1 MEEFLQ
7 RARSRLNRSKHLE
20 KVHVVLGSK
29 SCDLDSLISAV
40 AYAYFLDKVSPP
52 DVLCLPVLNIPRRD
66 FSYFTETKFILEEL
80 NIPESFHIFRDE
92 INLHQLNAEGKLS
105 LTLTNSN
112 MLTSEDKSLES
123 AVVKVI
129 NPDEQCDGS
138 LEFQASSSLVVK
150 EILQEAPELITQQLA
165 YLLRGSI
172 LFKCMSSEA
181 DRITEQQEKVLSVL
195 EEKFPDLPPREEIIS
210 VLQETQFNPQGASL
224 EEVMLKDLK
233 EISDGEVKIA
243 ISTVHMTLEDCVL
256 HRNLIGDLKA
266 FIYKYEFD
274 VLVILANSLTDEE
287 QTKRQIA
294 VYSENLELGNQIC
307 CELEECQNP
316 CLELDPVECG
326 CDQILIYHQENS
338 LVTCDQIFLL
348 IKEVMNRRQPE
359 MVSNSRTSSTEAVAG
374 SAPLSQGSSGIMEL
388 YGSDVEPQPS
398 SVNFIENPQDLNGSV
413 QAHIDLN
420 VDLVSPDSGLATI
433 RSSRSSKESSVFL
446 SDDSPVAEGAISHH
460 SFLPGFDSYSPI
472 PEGAIAEEQKPQSRE
487 SSGNFDLFNF
497 DLAPMVTAPSESSSR
512 SVDCSPADDYFLNS
526 DSSEGQ
532 QLAVQKEHDEANLLE
547 SDTADYSTD
556 LVMMAKKEDSLADF
570 GENPG
575 EMFEK
580 TSSLINLVEGDTS
593 SPEMLKSA
601 DSRIPPTPMNSL
613 VETSPLHNGQPL
625 FFPQEVIKKINEIDD
640 TKCSQSR
647 VRYGSWWDG
656 FDLESRNADTWSSSE
671 QESVFQSPVLWN
683 NCKTSPG
690 LREHVDRRA
699 SDSIFLQKQP
709 EQIEYTRAGLW
720 DNQFKEDNQKKEKKE
735 ENSESLCLQTASLEE
750 SEQEPESFKDMWEIS
765 EPKPVMSDAWCSGDG
780 KGDSYNVWIKFEG
793 ETRHTENVWNVPRVD
808 RQKKSV
814 NVPEK
819 WSITK
824 RSLSDSSEIAADNE
838 AENPTSQISSGAWDK
853 KSYSL
858 EKCGSTERINSD
870 IKKMQNNTMLET
882 EKKTL
887 FGDPKNRP
895 TQFEHVD
902 TWNMYDKN
910 IKQEVTEIVV
920 PWDDSFL
927 YKHSDLSSSNIGED
941 LIVSPP
947 DTNYSTSDSYISPT
961 CIEDGRENED
971 EDFDQETITEK
982 LTSPSLAEPK
992 ALEKANNEPLSP
1004 RNIPFSG
1011 PKDTEMWSTPLN
1023 NVDAQLQERNS
1034 NNTAL
1039 STSTKPILNSEQAT
1053 DEYFSAELHTNENTF
1068 SENRR
1073 VTPVYNQKV
1082 NDLSPPQNEVNTEQ
1096 SLAEKIETVSS
1107 TPVEDTDTSTPTSD
1121 AGNSLDLKI
1130 CDLGNE
1136 TLSKEAAQN
1145 TPDFDE
1151 KLSSQ
1156 HLEQHLNSR
1165 NLQTEQDCEE
1175 GWENAIVTSQ
1185 EEDQEYK
1192 ITDETNGKQT
1202 ITDICNKP
1210 AEDSSEPS
1218 CNTDSD
1224 DNRSKSEFSR
1234 SLEKMRNSFS
1244 LEALVTD
1251 NESFS
1256 NQSNLISQVESKE
1269 LSQNDAESLSSASE
1283 EDRNYESLDDSRPQS
1298 YSYSET
1304 SQPLTEKAEKETT
1317 LIEDTTSPE
1326 MESIFENNT
1335 SKMPVIWNESGKNDS
1350 DCHLPVSIP
1359 LMNEPLEALREVVEA
1374 SHKVVPNSPHI
1385 SNSELVSSENSSEQ
1399 SSTHE
1404 KFFIDES
1411 PPTKFKKN
1419 SSACY
1424 VSVPDITDVSMMDNS
1439 FSHDRASGRNE
1450 NSENLE
1456 TVNKLSREL
1465 CVTLNNSFPET
1476 AWNLQQL
1483 EDLKSPGTS
1492 PEVSEVHEMATTT
1505 SSLSKDIQIRSYLE
1519 EDNVWSDSIN
1529 DYTHSSG
1536 TSPDLSDASVNV
1548 WGDLPVES
1556 NHKESRDS
1564 WDIKNDKNLKEA
1576 CKIKE
1581 FGNKYEEQFETSTE
1595 QNKVPKSLDFWNAH
1609 VDDDTV
1615 SSLSSPEIN
1624 EDSENSE
1631 ACPEELNE
1639 DSTYENKEHKLSEI
1653 GSDYAKSN
1661 VTSPEINEDNL
1672 DAKNEVGEE
1681 VYVDILNKNPESIK
1695 AQNVS
1700 QEVFTIMEHNETS
1713 EYLDQW
1719 ETLQNKAPVGLCS
1732 EKVGSPEGS
1741 HLYQMNEDA
1750 TMTSVSG
1757 DKEEY
1762 TAKSSMWS
1770 LSWEADLGTDQ
1781 KSKVGT
1787 FDFPYD
1793 NSGWW
1798 NSQTD
1803 GENPVKDQYSISSH
1817 SVTNY
1822 EEESCESPAQSEEL
1836 AGASSTEPNNDG
1848 YQPLHL
1854 YYDVEENERLLYPM
1868 NISDSQVNEDTVELT
1883 QCDPFIFDKEE
1894 RGWKEQFFPTNE
1906 SNQLTL
1912 QNPFSDNQ
1920 KDKSNT
1926 ADKKTTVLDQPEA
1939 CEGNAILI
1947 PLEQQVDTCETL
1959 EVHSHLPGAFTV
1971 EDLTFEMTEKSSP
1984 VWNILVP
1991 QTALIPDILQDNA
2004 KESNRLFS
2012 VEPDLWTSAE
2022 QFVTLKSV
2030 SENPDILNHCE
2041 QDNSSEA
2048 SNSPDVCQEY
2058 EVKHTS
2064 IPSSQISV
2072 KPEGQD
2078 IQMTH
2083 TQSNMSKERDSGT
2096 KNQLLLQKIESEPE
2110 SNSHQDCG
2118 QEKNNEFYQLISSN
2132 SQETLE
2138 FAVLENDL
2146 ENISF
2151 LKAAES
2157 VSIPSEAIGVTS
2169 LVLKDALHE
2178 SYAPA
2183 SCQGTPT
2190 DSTEILTSQTG
2201 LVSMN
2206 LILPDKVEQNLNEIS
2221 ALAEAEKYSDIDHVS
2236 ITGDELDIAAECLDE
2251 SEKGLEHNICNTPVT
2266 ITPVSTCCE
2275 INIPEVAGSEA
2286 AESNNTHIYFPKSFL
2301 PVDNEDFESN
2311 SNDQVNVTKEYE
2323 DIIEKDVPVFKEMPS
2338 DQSPVVYTPPFH
2350 VSSDAEPP
2358 GSKCTKDELLLKQPF
2373 CSSVSLEKPLPLLTP
2388 LEGDEDILKTKEN
2401 SIEDQ
2406 VSDTSLEILQENHM
2420 TVPLPLE
2427 SQASLEISEKEKS
2440 EAEATDLNSPPGG
2453 DKRSP
2458 AEAGTNSQ
2466 RRRENKPRNSSESPE
2481 LESTVSKKN
2490 MRMQV
2495 HRDPTS
2501 VEVDYIIVTEEENTP
2516 SARESDF
2523 VFQEADVPEKTESN
2537 EDFSPGSLDTFQS
2550 ISIVNERSDQS
2561 ACGAVW
2567 NLDEKNSSVVPQKLE
2582 DERGSEERFGQ
2593 DEDWIILG
2601 QNEVSDVSSVEV
2613 SPESEMA
2620 KFDSGHSGKVPETT
2634 VVQESALDTQAEFQV
2649 DDGNDAGKTNY
2660 QQKFGNNTATEQELK
2675 EETVL
2680 LSSEGKLSE
2689 KSGLV
2694 QDNVGMDV
2702 SFAEG
2707 ILSPTP
2713 TEMRPE
2719 PPNSLDLNAT
2729 HPRRIKLTA
2738 PNINLSLDESE
2749 GSILSDD
2756 NLDTPDEIDINVDDL
2771 DTPDEADSFEYT
2783 GQEEQNVAK
2792 DTSQEESESI
2802 PEYTAEEE
2810 REDNRLWRTVVIGE
2824 QEQRIDMKVIEP
2836 YKKVISHGGYYG
2848 DGLNAIIVFAAC
2860 FLPDSSRTDYNY
2872 VMENLFLYVISTLEL
2887 MVAEDYMIVYLNGA
2901 TPRRRMPG
2909 LGWMKKCYQM
2919 IDRRL
2924 RKNLKSF
2931 IIVHPSWFIRTILA
2945 VTRPFISSK
2954 FSSKIQYVNTL
2965 AELREMIPME
2975 YVHIPDSIVKYD
2987 EEKCI
2992 KRRMRLDEE
3001 LREASETAKTSCL
3014 SNDPEM
3020 TSVEQELDMTL
3031 K

>member
-66 FSYFTETKFILEEL
+66 FSFFTETRFILEEL

-138 LEFQASSSLVVK
+138 LELQASSSSLVVK

-181 DRITEQQEKVLSVL
+181 DTITEQQEKVLSVL

-210 VLQETQFNPQGASL
+210 VLQETQFNPQGVSI

-233 EISDGEVKIA
+233 EISDGEIKIA

-266 FIYKYEFD
+266 FIYKYGFD
-274 VLVILANSLTDEE
+274 VLVILANSLSDEE

-316 CLELDPVECG
+316 CLELDPLECG

-398 SVNFIENPQDLNGSV
+398 SVNFIENPQDLNGSI
-413 QAHIDLN
+413 QAHVDLN

-446 SDDSPVAEGAISHH
+446 SDDSPVAEGAVSHH
-460 SFLPGFDSYSPI
+460 SLLPGFDSYSPI
-472 PEGAIAEEQKPQSRE
+472 PEGAIAEEQKPQSRDG
-487 SSGNFDLFNF
+487 SGNFDLFNF

-547 SDTADYSTD
+547 SDTANYSTD
-556 LVMMAKKEDSLADF
+556 LVMTAKKEDSLAEFDV
-570 GENPG
+570 NPG

-613 VETSPLHNGQPL
+613 VETSPLDNGQPL

-640 TKCSQSR
+640 TECSQSR

-683 NCKTSPG
+683 NCKTSP
-690 LREHVDRRA
+690 LLQEHVDRRA
-699 SDSIFLQKQP
+699 SDSIFLQKQS
-709 EQIEYTRAGLW
+709 EQMEYTRTGLW
-720 DNQFKEDNQKKEKKE
+720 DNQFKQNNQNQEKKE
-735 ENSESLCLQTASLEE
+735 ENGEHLCLQTASLEE
-750 SEQEPESFKDMWEIS
+750 TEQEPESFTDAWKIS
-765 EPKPVMSDAWCSGDG
+765 QPTPLVSDAWCSGEG
-780 KGDSYNVWIKFEG
+780 KGDSYDVWMKFEA
-793 ETRHTENVWNVPRVD
+793 ENTARSSEDVWDVPRLD

-819 WSITK
+819 WAITK
-824 RSLSDSSEIAADNE
+824 RSLSDSSEIVADNE
-838 AENPTSQISSGAWDK
+838 TENSLPQVPVEAWDK
-853 KSYSL
+853 KRCYSL
-858 EKCGSTERINSD
+858 EECRSSENTKSD
-870 IKKMQNNTMLET
+870 INNMQSNTTLET

-887 FGDPKNRP
+887 FGNPKNRP
-895 TQFEHVD
+895 TQFENVE

-910 IKQEVTEIVV
+910 IRKGVTEIVV
-920 PWDDSFL
+920 PWDDTFL

-941 LIVSPP
+941 LAVSPP

-961 CIEDGRENED
+961 YVEDGRENES
-971 EDFDQETITEK
+971 EDFVQETITDK
-982 LTSPSLAEPK
+982 LISPNLAEPK
-992 ALEKANNEPLSP
+992 ALEKANNEALSP
-1004 RNIPFSG
+1004 INMPFSR
-1011 PKDTEMWSTPLN
+1011 PKDTDIWSTPLN
-1023 NVDAQLQERNS
+1023 NVDAQLQERNPNS
-1034 NNTAL
+1034 TAL
-1039 STSTKPILNSEQAT
+1039 STSAKPLLNSEQAT
-1053 DEYFSAELHTNENTF
+1053 GQSFSTEVHTNENTF
-1068 SENRR
+1068 SVSENRR
-1073 VTPVYNQKV
+1073 AAPLYNQTV
-1082 NDLSPPQNEVNTEQ
+1082 NDLSPPQNEVNTAQ
-1096 SLAEKIETVSS
+1096 SLAEKIETLSS
-1107 TPVEDTDTSTPTSD
+1107 APVEDTDTSTPTSD

-1130 CDLGNE
+1130 YDLGSE
-1136 TLSKEAAQN
+1136 TLSKEPAQN
-1145 TPDFDE
+1145 TPDVDE

-1156 HLEQHLNSR
+1156 HLEQHLNSW
-1165 NLQTEQDCEE
+1165 NLRTEQDCEE
-1175 GWENAIVTSQ
+1175 GWDNVIVISQ
-1185 EEDQEYK
+1185 EGEEEYK

-1202 ITDICNKP
+1202 ISDICSKP
-1210 AEDSSEPS
+1210 AEDSSEPL
-1218 CNTDSD
+1218 CNTDSE

-1234 SLEKMRNSFS
+1234 SLEKIKNSFS

-1256 NQSNLISQVESKE
+1256 NQSNLISQEERKE
-1269 LSQNDAESLSSASE
+1269 MSRNDAESSSSASE
-1283 EDRNYESLDDSRPQS
+1283 EDRNDESLDDSRPQS
-1298 YSYSET
+1298 YGYSET
-1304 SQPLTEKAEKETT
+1304 SEPLTEKAEKETT
-1317 LIEDTTSPE
+1317 VIEDATSPE
-1326 MESIFENNT
+1326 MESIFENNS
-1335 SKMPVIWNESGKNDS
+1335 SKMPVQSDIWNDSGKNDS
-1350 DCHLPVSIP
+1350 SCHLPMSIP
-1359 LMNEPLEALREVVEA
+1359 LMNEPPEALGEVIDS
-1374 SHKVVPNSPHI
+1374 SHEVAPNHSHI
-1385 SNSELVSSENSSEQ
+1385 SNSELVSFENSSEL
-1399 SSTHE
+1399 SSAHE
-1404 KFFIDES
+1404 NFFIDES
-1411 PPTKFKKN
+1411 PPTKFKR
-1419 SSACY
+1419 SPSAGY
-1424 VSVPDITDVSMMDNS
+1424 VSVPDITDMSMMDSS
-1439 FSHDRASGRNE
+1439 FSHDISSGKNE
-1450 NSENLE
+1450 NSENFASAD
-1456 TVNKLSREL
+1456 KLCREL
-1465 CVTLNNSFPET
+1465 CVTLNNSFPES
-1476 AWNLQQL
+1476 AWNLQQH

-1492 PEVSEVHEMATTT
+1492 PEASEVHEMATTT

-1548 WGDLPVES
+1548 WGDLPVGS
-1556 NHKESRDS
+1556 NHKESKDI

-1581 FGNKYEEQFETSTE
+1581 FGNEYQEQFETSTA

-1615 SSLSSPEIN
+1615 SSLSSPEVN

-1631 ACPEELNE
+1631 ACPEELND
-1639 DSTYENKEHKLSEI
+1639 DSTYESKEHKLSEI
-1653 GSDYAKSN
+1653 GVDCVKPNA
-1661 VTSPEINEDNL
+1661 TSPETNEDNL
-1672 DAKNEVGEE
+1672 DAKNEVAEE
-1681 VYVDILNKNPESIK
+1681 VFVEILNKNPETIK
-1695 AQNVS
+1695 ARNES
-1700 QEVFTIMEHNETS
+1700 QEDFTIMEHNETS
-1713 EYLDQW
+1713 EYLDQQ
-1719 ETLQNKAPVGLCS
+1719 ETVQSKTQVSLCS
-1732 EKVGSPEGS
+1732 EKVGSTEGS
-1741 HLYQMNEDA
+1741 HLYQMNADA
-1750 TMTSVSG
+1750 RMTSVSG
-1757 DKEEY
+1757 KKEECS
-1762 TAKSSMWS
+1762 AESDVWS
-1770 LSWEADLGTDQ
+1770 LSLEADSGTDR
-1781 KSKVGT
+1781 KSSVGT

-1793 NSGWW
+1793 GSGWW
-1798 NSQTD
+1798 NSATCE
-1803 GENPVKDQYSISSH
+1803 ENLVEDQYSSSSH
-1817 SVTNY
+1817 SVMYQVTNNK
-1822 EEESCESPAQSEEL
+1822 ESCGSPEQNERTETR
-1836 AGASSTEPNNDG
+1836 STEPNDG
-1848 YQPLHL
+1848 NQPVHL
-1854 YYDVEENERLLYPM
+1854 CYDVGENERLLYPM
-1868 NISDSQVNEDTVELT
+1868 NISDSQANKDTVEFK
-1883 QCDPFIFDKEE
+1883 QYDPFILNDKEE
-1894 RGWKEQFFPTNE
+1894 RGLKEQFFPTNG
-1906 SNQLTL
+1906 SNQVIS
-1912 QNPFSDNQ
+1912 QNPFSHDQ
-1920 KDKSNT
+1920 QDMSNT
-1926 ADKKTTVLDQPEA
+1926 ADQKNTVLDQPGGH
-1939 CEGNAILI
+1939 EGNASLI
-1947 PLEQQVDTCETL
+1947 PLEQQLDTCETL
-1959 EVHSHLPGAFTV
+1959 EHNHLPGAFTV
-1971 EDLTFEMTEKSSP
+1971 EDLSFEMTEKSSP
-1984 VWNILVP
+1984 MWNVLVP
-1991 QTALIPDILQDNA
+1991 QTALVPDILQDNT
-2004 KESNRLFS
+2004 KEGNQLFA

-2022 QFVTLKSV
+2022 QLVTLKSV

-2048 SNSPDVCQEY
+2048 SNSPDVCQE
-2058 EVKHTS
+2058 VKHAS

-2072 KPEGQD
+2072 EPEGQD
-2078 IQMTH
+2078 SQMTH
-2083 TQSNMSKERDSGT
+2083 MQSNKSKEIDSDM
-2096 KNQLLLQKIESEPE
+2096 KSQLVLQKTEAESE
-2110 SNSHQDCG
+2110 SNSPQDYDQG
-2118 QEKNNEFYQLISSN
+2118 KTDEFYQLMSSS
-2132 SQETLE
+2132 SQEPLE
-2138 FAVLENDL
+2138 FAVLECDL
-2146 ENISF
+2146 ENKPV
-2151 LKAAES
+2151 LKTAES
-2157 VSIPSEAIGVTS
+2157 VSIPSEVLGVTS
-2169 LVLKDALHE
+2169 LDLKDAFHE
-2178 SYAPA
+2178 SYTPL
-2183 SCQGTPT
+2183 SSQGSPT
-2190 DSTEILTSQTG
+2190 DSSQIATFQTD
-2201 LVSMN
+2201 LVPMN
-2206 LILPDKVEQNLNEIS
+2206 LTLHDRAEQNLKEIS
-2221 ALAEAEKYSDIDHVS
+2221 ALAEAGKYSDVDHVAV
-2236 ITGDELDIAAECLDE
+2236 TGDDIPAECLDE
-2251 SEKGLEHNICNTPVT
+2251 SEKGLEHNICNTSVT
-2266 ITPVSTCCE
+2266 SIPVSTCGE
-2275 INIPEVAGSEA
+2275 MNILEVPGGEA
-2286 AESNNTHIYFPKSFL
+2286 TEAESKNTQIFFPRSFL
-2301 PVDNEDFESN
+2301 PGDNEGFESN
-2311 SNDQVNVTKEYE
+2311 SDDQLNITKEYE
-2323 DIIEKDVPVFKEMPS
+2323 DMIEKDVPVFKEMPS

-2350 VSSDAEPP
+2350 ASFDAEPSS
-2358 GSKCTKDELLLKQPF
+2358 GICSRDELLLKQPF
-2373 CSSVSLEKPLPLLTP
+2373 CNNVPYEKPLPLTP
-2388 LEGDEDILKTKEN
+2388 LEGDESIPMTKEN

-2406 VSDTSLEILQENHM
+2406 VSDTSPEILQKNHM
-2420 TVPLPLE
+2420 SVPSFLE
-2427 SQASLEISEKEKS
+2427 SQVALGISEVLKEKS
-2440 EAEATDLNSPPGG
+2440 EAEATDLDSPPGG

-2458 AEAGTNSQ
+2458 AEAGTTSLL
-2466 RRRENKPRNSSESPE
+2466 RREDKPRNSSESPE
-2481 LESTVSKKN
+2481 LESTESKED
-2490 MRMQV
+2490 MRMKV
-2495 HRDPTS
+2495 HGDPTS
-2501 VEVDYIIVTEEENTP
+2501 VEMDYIVVTEEENMP

-2523 VFQEADVPEKTESN
+2523 VFQEAVVPGQTESN
-2537 EDFSPGSLDTFQS
+2537 EGFSPGPLDTFQS
-2550 ISIVNERSDQS
+2550 ISVINEREDQS
-2561 ACGAVW
+2561 AHGTEW
-2567 NLDEKNSSVVPQKLE
+2567 DLDEKNSSVVPQKLE
-2582 DERGSEERFGQ
+2582 DERGSGERFGQ
-2593 DEDWIILG
+2593 DEGWIILG
-2601 QNEVSDVSSVEV
+2601 QNEVSDVSSVEI
-2613 SPESEMA
+2613 SAESEMPE
-2620 KFDSGHSGKVPETT
+2620 FESGHSGKITETA
-2634 VVQESALDTQAEFQV
+2634 VVEESTLETRAEFQV
-2649 DDGNDAGKTNY
+2649 DDGNGAWETND
-2660 QQKFGNNTATEQELK
+2660 QQKLGNNTLTEQELK
-2675 EETVL
+2675 EEAVVL
-2680 LSSEGKLSE
+2680 NSERKLSE

-2694 QDNVGMDV
+2694 QDNVGMDI

-2707 ILSPTP
+2707 VLSPSS

-2719 PPNSLDLNAT
+2719 PPNSLDLNGT

-2783 GQEEQNVAK
+2783 GQEERNAAK
-2792 DTSQEESESI
+2792 DASQEESESI

-2992 KRRMRLDEE
+2992 KRRMRLD
-3001 LREASETAKTSCL
+3001 
-3014 SNDPEM
+3014 
-3020 TSVEQELDMTL
+3020 MTL

>member
-66 FSYFTETKFILEEL
+66 FSFFTETKFILEEL

-138 LEFQASSSLVVK
+138 LELEASSSSLVVK

-181 DRITEQQEKVLSVL
+181 DTITEQQEKVLSVL

-210 VLQETQFNPQGASL
+210 VLQDTRFNPQGISI

-233 EISDGEVKIA
+233 EISDGEIKIA
-243 ISTVHMTLEDCVL
+243 ISTVHMTLEDCLL

-266 FIYKYEFD
+266 FIYKYGFD
-274 VLVILANSLTDEE
+274 VLVILANSLSDEE

-316 CLELDPVECG
+316 CLELDPLECG

-388 YGSDVEPQPS
+388 YGSDVEPQTS
-398 SVNFIENPQDLNGSV
+398 SVNFIENPQDLNGSI
-413 QAHIDLN
+413 QAHVDLN

-446 SDDSPVAEGAISHH
+446 SDDSPVAEGAVSHH
-460 SFLPGFDSYSPI
+460 SLLPGFDSYSPI
-472 PEGAIAEEQKPQSRE
+472 PEGAVAEEQKPQSRD

-532 QLAVQKEHDEANLLE
+532 QLSVQKEHDEANLIE
-547 SDTADYSTD
+547 SDTANYSTD
-556 LVMMAKKEDSLADF
+556 LVMTSKKEDSLAEFDV
-570 GENPG
+570 NPE

-580 TSSLINLVEGDTS
+580 TSSLINLDEGDTS

-613 VETSPLHNGQPL
+613 VETSPLDNGQPL
-625 FFPQEVIKKINEIDD
+625 FFPQEVIKKINEIED

-683 NCKTSPG
+683 NCKASPLLQG
-690 LREHVDRRA
+690 HVDRRA

-709 EQIEYTRAGLW
+709 EQMEYTTTGLW
-720 DNQFKEDNQKKEKKE
+720 DNQFKQDNRKQEEKE
-735 ENSESLCLQTASLEE
+735 ENGEHLSLQTASLEGT
-750 SEQEPESFKDMWEIS
+750 EQEPESFNVAWKIS
-765 EPKPVMSDAWCSGDG
+765 QPTPVMSDAWSDGEG
-780 KGDSYNVWIKFEG
+780 KGDSYDVWMNFEA
-793 ETRHTENVWNVPRVD
+793 ENSARSSEEVWNMSRLD

-819 WSITK
+819 WTITK
-824 RSLSDSSEIAADNE
+824 HSLSDPSEIVADNE
-838 AENPTSQISSGAWDK
+838 TENSPTHVSLQAWDK
-853 KSYSL
+853 KRCYSL
-858 EKCGSTERINSD
+858 EESQSSENTNSD
-870 IKKMQNNTMLET
+870 INNMQNNSTLET

-895 TQFEHVD
+895 TQLENVE
-902 TWNMYDKN
+902 TWNMYDNN
-910 IKQEVTEIVV
+910 IRKEVTEIVV
-920 PWDDSFL
+920 PWDDTFL
-927 YKHSDLSSSNIGED
+927 YKHSDLCSSNIGED
-941 LIVSPP
+941 FAVSPP
-947 DTNYSTSDSYISPT
+947 DTNYSTSDSYLSPT
-961 CIEDGRENED
+961 YVENGRENEGK
-971 EDFDQETITEK
+971 DFVQETITDI
-982 LTSPSLAEPK
+982 LISPNLAEPK
-992 ALEKANNEPLSP
+992 VLEKANNELLSP
-1004 RNIPFSG
+1004 TNMPFSRS
-1011 PKDTEMWSTPLN
+1011 KDIWSMPLN
-1023 NVDAQLQERNS
+1023 NVDAQLEERNS
-1034 NNTAL
+1034 NSTAL
-1039 STSTKPILNSEQAT
+1039 STSTKLLLNSEQAT
-1053 DEYFSAELHTNENTF
+1053 DQYFSTEVHTNENTF
-1068 SENRR
+1068 SASENKT
-1073 VTPVYNQKV
+1073 VTTLYNQTV
-1082 NDLSPPQNEVNTEQ
+1082 NDLSPPQNELNTAQ
-1096 SLAEKIETVSS
+1096 SLAEKIETLS
-1107 TPVEDTDTSTPTSD
+1107 TAPVEDTGTSTPTSD
-1121 AGNSLDLKI
+1121 AGNCLDLKI

-1136 TLSKEAAQN
+1136 TPSKEPAQN
-1145 TPDFDE
+1145 TPDVDE
-1151 KLSSQ
+1151 KLNSQ
-1156 HLEQHLNSR
+1156 HLGQHLNSW
-1165 NLQTEQDCEE
+1165 NLQTEQDCKE
-1175 GWENAIVTSQ
+1175 GWGNAIVISR
-1185 EEDQEYK
+1185 EGEYECK

-1202 ITDICNKP
+1202 ITDICSKP

-1218 CNTDSD
+1218 CNTDSE

-1234 SLEKMRNSFS
+1234 SLGKIGSSFS
-1244 LEALVTD
+1244 LEALDTD
-1251 NESFS
+1251 NESFF
-1256 NQSNLISQVESKE
+1256 NQSNLISQEERKE
-1269 LSQNDAESLSSASE
+1269 LSQNDAESSSSASE
-1283 EDRNYESLDDSRPQS
+1283 EDRNYESLDESEPQS
-1298 YSYSET
+1298 YRCSET
-1304 SQPLTEKAEKETT
+1304 SQPEKDEKETIV
-1317 LIEDTTSPE
+1317 IEDTTSPE
-1326 MESIFENNT
+1326 MENIFENNS
-1335 SKMPVIWNESGKNDS
+1335 SKVSVKSDIWNDSGKNDPS
-1350 DCHLPVSIP
+1350 CHLPVSIP
-1359 LMNEPLEALREVVEA
+1359 LMNEPPETLGDITEG
-1374 SHKVVPNSPHI
+1374 SHKVLNHPHI
-1385 SNSELVSSENSSEQ
+1385 SNSKLESSENSSEL

-1404 KFFIDES
+1404 NFFIDES
-1411 PPTKFKKN
+1411 PSTKFKK
-1419 SSACY
+1419 SPSAGY
-1424 VSVPDITDVSMMDNS
+1424 VSVPDITDMSVMDNS
-1439 FSHDRASGRNE
+1439 FSHDIALGENE

-1456 TVNKLSREL
+1456 SADKVCREL

-1476 AWNLQQL
+1476 AWNLQQRG
-1483 EDLKSPGTS
+1483 DLKSPGTS
-1492 PEVSEVHEMATTT
+1492 PEASEVHEMATTT

-1519 EDNVWSDSIN
+1519 EDSVWSDSID

-1536 TSPDLSDASVNV
+1536 TSPNLSDASVNV
-1548 WGDLPVES
+1548 WGELPVDS
-1556 NHKESRDS
+1556 NHKKNKDM

-1576 CKIKE
+1576 CKIRE
-1581 FGNKYEEQFETSTE
+1581 FGNKYQDQFETSTA

-1615 SSLSSPEIN
+1615 SSLSSPEVN

-1639 DSTYENKEHKLSEI
+1639 DSTYENKEHKLFEI
-1653 GSDYAKSN
+1653 GSEYAKSN
-1661 VTSPEINEDNL
+1661 ATSPETNEDNL
-1672 DAKNEVGEE
+1672 DAKKEVAEE
-1681 VYVDILNKNPESIK
+1681 IFVDILNKNPETIEV
-1695 AQNVS
+1695 QNIS
-1700 QEVFTIMEHNETS
+1700 QEDFNIMGHNETS
-1713 EYLDQW
+1713 EYLDQCK
-1719 ETLQNKAPVGLCS
+1719 TLQNKTQASLCS
-1732 EKVGSPEGS
+1732 EKVGSTEGS
-1741 HLYQMNEDA
+1741 HLYQMNADA
-1750 TMTSVSG
+1750 TMSSVG
-1757 DKEEY
+1757 GKKEEY
-1762 TAKSSMWS
+1762 FAESGMWS
-1770 LSWEADLGTDQ
+1770 LSLEADLGTER
-1781 KSKVGT
+1781 KSSVGT

-1793 NSGWW
+1793 SSEWW
-1798 NSQTD
+1798 NSPTC
-1803 GENPVKDQYSISSH
+1803 GENLVEDQYSISSH
-1817 SVTNY
+1817 SVTY
-1822 EEESCESPAQSEEL
+1822 EVTNNKEESCGSPAQNEEL
-1836 AGASSTEPNNDG
+1836 TVTHSTEPNDVN
-1848 YQPLHL
+1848 QPVHL
-1854 YYDVEENERLLYPM
+1854 YNDVEENGRLLHPM
-1868 NISDSQVNEDTVELT
+1868 NISDSQVNEDTVEFK
-1883 QCDPFIFDKEE
+1883 QYDPFILDDTEE
-1894 RGWKEQFFPTNE
+1894 RDLKEQFFPTNE
-1906 SNQLTL
+1906 SNQLTS
-1912 QNPFSDNQ
+1912 QNPFSYDQ
-1920 KDKSNT
+1920 QDMSNT
-1926 ADKKTTVLDQPEA
+1926 ADQKTTVLDQPEGH
-1939 CEGNAILI
+1939 EGNASLI
-1947 PLEQQVDTCETL
+1947 PLEQQLDTCETV
-1959 EVHSHLPGAFTV
+1959 EHHLPGTFTV
-1971 EDLTFEMTEKSSP
+1971 EDLSFEMTEKSSP
-1984 VWNILVP
+1984 MWNVMVS
-1991 QTALIPDILQDNA
+1991 QTAHIPDILQDNT
-2004 KESNRLFS
+2004 KEGNQLFS

-2022 QFVTLKSV
+2022 QPVTLKSV
-2030 SENPDILNHCE
+2030 SENPDIVNHCE

-2058 EVKHTS
+2058 EVKHAS

-2078 IQMTH
+2078 SQMTH
-2083 TQSNMSKERDSGT
+2083 MQSSKSEERDSDT
-2096 KNQLLLQKIESEPE
+2096 KSQLVMQKTEAESE
-2110 SNSHQDCG
+2110 SNSPQDYDLRKTD
-2118 QEKNNEFYQLISSN
+2118 ESYRLMSSN
-2132 SQETLE
+2132 SQEPLE
-2138 FAVLENDL
+2138 FAILEHDL
-2146 ENISF
+2146 ENKPA
-2151 LKAAES
+2151 LQTAES
-2157 VSIPSEAIGVTS
+2157 VNISTEVLGMTS
-2169 LVLKDALHE
+2169 LDLKDVFPE
-2178 SYAPA
+2178 SYIPV
-2183 SCQGTPT
+2183 SYQGTPT
-2190 DSTEILTSQTG
+2190 DLSQIVTFHTD
-2201 LVSMN
+2201 LVPMN
-2206 LILPDKVEQNLNEIS
+2206 LTPLPDKAEQNLKEIS
-2221 ALAEAEKYSDIDHVS
+2221 ALDEAGKYSDIEKVA
-2236 ITGDELDIAAECLDE
+2236 ITGDDIPAECLDE
-2251 SEKGLEHNICNTPVT
+2251 SEKGLEHNICNVSVT
-2266 ITPVSTCCE
+2266 SIPVSTCGE
-2275 INIPEVAGSEA
+2275 INILEVAGSEA
-2286 AESNNTHIYFPKSFL
+2286 TEGESKNRQIFFPKSFL
-2301 PVDNEDFESN
+2301 LGDNEGFESN
-2311 SNDQVNVTKEYE
+2311 SNDQLNITKEYE

-2338 DQSPVVYTPPFH
+2338 GQSTVVYTPPFH
-2350 VSSDAEPP
+2350 VSFDAEP
-2358 GSKCTKDELLLKQPF
+2358 SSSRCTRDELLLKQPF
-2373 CSSVSLEKPLPLLTP
+2373 CNNVSYEKPLPLTP
-2388 LEGDEDILKTKEN
+2388 LEGDEDILLTKEN

-2406 VSDTSLEILQENHM
+2406 VSDTLPEILQKNHM
-2420 TVPLPLE
+2420 SEPSFLE
-2427 SQASLEISEKEKS
+2427 SQVALGISEVLKET
-2440 EAEATDLNSPPGG
+2440 TDLDSPPGG

-2458 AEAGTNSQ
+2458 AEAGSTSVL
-2466 RRRENKPRNSSESPE
+2466 RRENKPRNSSESPE
-2481 LESTVSKKN
+2481 LESTESKED

-2501 VEVDYIIVTEEENTP
+2501 VEMDYILVTEEENMP

-2523 VFQEADVPEKTESN
+2523 VFQEAVVPGQTESN
-2537 EDFSPGSLDTFQS
+2537 EGFSQSPLDTFQS
-2550 ISIVNERSDQS
+2550 ISIINEREDQS
-2561 ACGAVW
+2561 ACGATW
-2567 NLDEKNSSVVPQKLE
+2567 DLNEKSSSVLPQKLE
-2582 DERGSEERFGQ
+2582 DERESGERFGQ
-2593 DEDWIILG
+2593 DEGWIILG
-2601 QNEVSDVSSVEV
+2601 QNEVCDISPVEISS
-2613 SPESEMA
+2613 ESEMP
-2620 KFDSGHSGKVPETT
+2620 KFESGHSGKAETAT
-2634 VVQESALDTQAEFQV
+2634 LGQESSLETQAEFQV
-2649 DDGNDAGKTNY
+2649 DDGNGAWETNN
-2660 QQKFGNNTATEQELK
+2660 QQELGNSTFTEQELK
-2675 EETVL
+2675 EEAVL
-2680 LSSEGKLSE
+2680 LNSERKLSE

-2694 QDNVGMDV
+2694 QDNVGMDI

-2707 ILSPTP
+2707 VLSPSS

-2719 PPNSLDLNAT
+2719 PPNSLDLNGT

-2783 GQEEQNVAK
+2783 GQEEQNAAK
-2792 DTSQEESESI
+2792 DASQEESESI

-2975 YVHIPDSIVKYD
+2975 YVHIPDSIVK
-2987 EEKCI
+2987 
-2992 KRRMRLDEE
+2992 
-3001 LREASETAKTSCL
+3001 
-3014 SNDPEM
+3014 
-3020 TSVEQELDMTL
+3020 LDMTL

>member
-1 MEEFLQ
+1 MGG
-7 RARSRLNRSKHLE
+7 RSEKNALTSK
-20 KVHVVLGSK
+20 
-29 SCDLDSLISAV
+29 
-40 AYAYFLDKVSPP
+40 F
-52 DVLCLPVLNIPRRD
+52 
-66 FSYFTETKFILEEL
+66 
-80 NIPESFHIFRDE
+80 
-92 INLHQLNAEGKLS
+92 
-105 LTLTNSN
+105 LTL
-112 MLTSEDKSLES
+112 
-123 AVVKVI
+123 
-129 NPDEQCDGS
+129 
-138 LEFQASSSLVVK
+138 FQ
-150 EILQEAPELITQQLA
+150 
-165 YLLRGSI
+165 
-172 LFKCMSSEA
+172 
-181 DRITEQQEKVLSVL
+181 
-195 EEKFPDLPPREEIIS
+195 
-210 VLQETQFNPQGASL
+210 
-224 EEVMLKDLK
+224 
-233 EISDGEVKIA
+233 
-243 ISTVHMTLEDCVL
+243 DCVL

-266 FIYKYEFD
+266 LIYKYGFD

-294 VYSENLELGNQIC
+294 VYSENIELGNQIC

-338 LVTCDQIFLL
+338 SVTCDQIFLL

-398 SVNFIENPQDLNGSV
+398 SVNFIENPQDLNGSI

-446 SDDSPVAEGAISHH
+446 SDDSPVAEGAVSHH

-532 QLAVQKEHDEANLLE
+532 QLAVQKENDEVNLLE
-547 SDTADYSTD
+547 SDTANYSTD
-556 LVMMAKKEDSLADF
+556 LVMTAKKEDSLADF
-570 GENPG
+570 DVSPG

-683 NCKTSPG
+683 NCKTSPL
-690 LREHVDRRA
+690 LREHIDRRA
-699 SDSIFLQKQP
+699 SDSTFLQKQP
-709 EQIEYTRAGLW
+709 EQIEYTRAGFW
-720 DNQFKEDNQKKEKKE
+720 DNQFKEDNQKQEKKE

-750 SEQEPESFKDMWEIS
+750 SEREPESFNDVWEIS
-765 EPKPVMSDAWCSGDG
+765 QQKPVMSDAWCSGDG
-780 KGDSYNVWIKFEG
+780 KGDSYDVWIKFEG
-793 ETRHTENVWNVPRVD
+793 ETRPTENVWNVPRVD

-824 RSLSDSSEIAADNE
+824 RSLSDTSEIAAYNE
-838 AENPTSQISSGAWDK
+838 AENPSSQISPEAWDK
-853 KSYSL
+853 KRCYSL
-858 EKCGSTERINSD
+858 EECGSTERTNFD

-895 TQFEHVD
+895 TQFENVD
-902 TWNMYDKN
+902 TWNIYDKN
-910 IKQEVTEIVV
+910 IRQEVTEIVV
-920 PWDDSFL
+920 PWDDTFL

-1004 RNIPFSG
+1004 RNMPFSG
-1011 PKDTEMWSTPLN
+1011 PKDTEIWSAPLN
-1023 NVDAQLQERNS
+1023 NVDSQLQERNS

-1039 STSTKPILNSEQAT
+1039 STSTKPIINSEQAIDYVST
-1053 DEYFSAELHTNENTF
+1053 KLHTNENTF

-1073 VTPVYNQKV
+1073 VTPVYNQTV
-1082 NDLSPPQNEVNTEQ
+1082 NDLSPLQNEVNTEQ

-1130 CDLGNE
+1130 YDLGNE

-1156 HLEQHLNSR
+1156 YLEQHLNSW
-1165 NLQTEQDCEE
+1165 NLQTGQDCEE

-1210 AEDSSEPS
+1210 AEDCNEPS
-1218 CNTDSD
+1218 CNTDSE
-1224 DNRSKSEFSR
+1224 DNKSKSEFSR
-1234 SLEKMRNSFS
+1234 SLEKVRNSFG

-1256 NQSNLISQVESKE
+1256 NQSNLISQEESKE
-1269 LSQNDAESLSSASE
+1269 LSQNDAKSSSSASE

-1317 LIEDTTSPE
+1317 VIEDTSPE
-1326 MESIFENNT
+1326 MENIFENNT
-1335 SKMPVIWNESGKNDS
+1335 SKMPVIWNESGTNDS

-1374 SHKVVPNSPHI
+1374 SHKVVPNCPHI

-1411 PPTKFKKN
+1411 PRTKFKKS
-1419 SSACY
+1419 SSASY
-1424 VSVPDITDVSMMDNS
+1424 VSVPDITDVSMMDNP
-1439 FSHDRASGRNE
+1439 FSHDIASGRNE

-1456 TVNKLSREL
+1456 SANKLSREL
-1465 CVTLNNSFPET
+1465 CVTLNNSFPEN

-1483 EDLKSPGTS
+1483 EDLKSPVTS

-1548 WGDLPVES
+1548 WGDLPVDS
-1556 NHKESRDS
+1556 NHKESRDM

-1581 FGNKYEEQFETSTE
+1581 FGNKYQEQFETSTE
-1595 QNKVPKSLDFWNAH
+1595 QSKVPKSLDFWNAH

-1615 SSLSSPEIN
+1615 SSLSSPEVN
-1624 EDSENSE
+1624 EDSEISE

-1639 DSTYENKEHKLSEI
+1639 DSTYENKEHKLSET
-1653 GSDYAKSN
+1653 GADYAKLN
-1661 VTSPEINEDNL
+1661 ATSPEINEDNL
-1672 DAKNEVGEE
+1672 DAKNKMGKE
-1681 VYVDILNKNPESIK
+1681 VYVDILNKNPETIK
-1695 AQNVS
+1695 AQEVS
-1700 QEVFTIMEHNETS
+1700 REVFTIMEHNETA
-1713 EYLDQW
+1713 EYLDQR
-1719 ETLQNKAPVGLCS
+1719 ETLQSKAQVDLCS
-1732 EKVGSPEGS
+1732 EKVSSPEGS

-1757 DKEEY
+1757 DKGEY
-1762 TAKSSMWS
+1762 TTKNSMWS

-1781 KSKVGT
+1781 KSNVGT

-1798 NSQTD
+1798 NSQT
-1803 GENPVKDQYSISSH
+1803 GEENPVEDQYSISSH
-1817 SVTNY
+1817 SVTNN

-1836 AGASSTEPNNDG
+1836 AEASSTETNNDG
-1848 YQPLHL
+1848 NQPLHL

-1868 NISDSQVNEDTVELT
+1868 NISDTQVTEDTVELK

-1894 RGWKEQFFPTNE
+1894 MGLKEHLFPTNE
-1906 SNQLTL
+1906 SNQLTS
-1912 QNPFSDNQ
+1912 QNPFSDDQ

-1926 ADKKTTVLDQPEA
+1926 ADKKNTVLDQPEA

-1947 PLEQQVDTCETL
+1947 PLEQQVDTCET

-1971 EDLTFEMTEKSSP
+1971 EDLPFEMTEKSST
-1984 VWNILVP
+1984 VWNTLVP

-2004 KESNRLFS
+2004 KESNQLFS

-2022 QFVTLKSV
+2022 QLVTLKSV

-2072 KPEGQD
+2072 KPEGQ
-2078 IQMTH
+2078 MTH
-2083 TQSNMSKERDSGT
+2083 TQSNMSKERDSGA
-2096 KNQLLLQKIESEPE
+2096 KNQLSLQKIESEPE
-2110 SNSHQDCG
+2110 SNSHEDYG
-2118 QEKNNEFYQLISSN
+2118 QEKTNDSYQRISSN

-2138 FAVLENDL
+2138 FAVLEHDL
-2146 ENISF
+2146 ENESVP
-2151 LKAAES
+2151 KAAES
-2157 VSIPSEAIGVTS
+2157 VSIPSEAVGVTS
-2169 LVLKDALHE
+2169 LVLKDAFHE

-2183 SCQGTPT
+2183 SCQGTPA
-2190 DSTEILTSQTG
+2190 DSTEIAVSHTG
-2201 LVSMN
+2201 LVPMN
-2206 LILPDKVEQNLNEIS
+2206 LTLPDRAEQNMSEIS
-2221 ALAEAEKYSDIDHVS
+2221 ALSEAEKYSDIDHVS
-2236 ITGDELDIAAECLDE
+2236 ITGDELDIAVECLDE
-2251 SEKGLEHNICNTPVT
+2251 SEKDSEHNTCNTPVT
-2266 ITPVSTCCE
+2266 VIPVSTCGE
-2275 INIPEVAGSEA
+2275 VNIPEVAGSEA
-2286 AESNNTHIYFPKSFL
+2286 SESNNTHIFFPKSFL

-2311 SNDQVNVTKEYE
+2311 PNDRVDITKEYE
-2323 DIIEKDVPVFKEMPS
+2323 NIIEKDVPVFKEMPS

-2350 VSSDAEPP
+2350 VSSDAEPS
-2358 GSKCTKDELLLKQPF
+2358 GSKCSKDELLLKQPF

-2388 LEGDEDILKTKEN
+2388 SEGDEDILKNKEN
-2401 SIEDQ
+2401 SIKDQ
-2406 VSDTSLEILQENHM
+2406 VSDTSLEILQESHM
-2420 TVPLPLE
+2420 TIPSPLE

-2458 AEAGTNSQ
+2458 AETGTNSQ
-2466 RRRENKPRNSSESPE
+2466 SRRENSSESPE
-2481 LESTVSKKN
+2481 SESTESKKN

-2501 VEVDYIIVTEEENTP
+2501 VEMDYIIVTEEENTP

-2523 VFQEADVPEKTESN
+2523 VFQEADIPEKTESN

-2550 ISIVNERSDQS
+2550 ISIINERSDQS

-2567 NLDEKNSSVVPQKLE
+2567 NLDEKNSSVPQKLE

-2601 QNEVSDVSSVEV
+2601 QNEVSDVSSVGV
-2613 SPESEMA
+2613 SAESEMA
-2620 KFDSGHSGKVPETT
+2620 KFESRHSGKVPETA

-2649 DDGNDAGKTNY
+2649 DDGNGAGKTNS

-2675 EETVL
+2675 EEAVL
-2680 LSSEGKLSE
+2680 LGSERKLSE
-2689 KSGLV
+2689 KSG
-2694 QDNVGMDV
+2694 
-2702 SFAEG
+2702 
-2707 ILSPTP
+2707 
-2713 TEMRPE
+2713 
-2719 PPNSLDLNAT
+2719 
-2729 HPRRIKLTA
+2729 
-2738 PNINLSLDESE
+2738 
-2749 GSILSDD
+2749 
-2756 NLDTPDEIDINVDDL
+2756 
-2771 DTPDEADSFEYT
+2771 
-2783 GQEEQNVAK
+2783 
-2792 DTSQEESESI
+2792 
-2802 PEYTAEEE
+2802 
-2810 REDNRLWRTVVIGE
+2810 
-2824 QEQRIDMKVIEP
+2824 
-2836 YKKVISHGGYYG
+2836 
-2848 DGLNAIIVFAAC
+2848 
-2860 FLPDSSRTDYNY
+2860 
-2872 VMENLFLYVISTLEL
+2872 
-2887 MVAEDYMIVYLNGA
+2887 
-2901 TPRRRMPG
+2901 
-2909 LGWMKKCYQM
+2909 
-2919 IDRRL
+2919 
-2924 RKNLKSF
+2924 
-2931 IIVHPSWFIRTILA
+2931 
-2945 VTRPFISSK
+2945 
-2954 FSSKIQYVNTL
+2954 
-2965 AELREMIPME
+2965 
-2975 YVHIPDSIVKYD
+2975 
-2987 EEKCI
+2987 
-2992 KRRMRLDEE
+2992 
-3001 LREASETAKTSCL
+3001 
-3014 SNDPEM
+3014 
-3020 TSVEQELDMTL
+3020 
-3031 K
+3031 